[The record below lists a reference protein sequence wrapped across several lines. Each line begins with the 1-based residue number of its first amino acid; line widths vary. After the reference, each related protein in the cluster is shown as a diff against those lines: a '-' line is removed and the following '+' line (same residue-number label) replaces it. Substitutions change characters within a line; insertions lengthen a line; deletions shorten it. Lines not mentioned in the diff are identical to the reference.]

1 MDLITTT
8 EKGLEQA
15 LIRLENGYK
24 ERGSQE
30 SEPNLWVTGCST
42 GFTDLDRI
50 TGGLKTGFIVVAGR
64 TLHGA
69 DVLHCNL
76 VESAMFEL
84 CCASDGNRKVLF
96 FNTSLSSDDFYTHL
110 LSSLSRV
117 KFEAMMK
124 GRLSD
129 EDWARI
135 AGAMDFIMKQ
145 QSLLMVNR
153 PTLYIEDIE
162 QICDET
168 IEQYG
173 ALPVIAIDSL
183 QAVRSRKAF
192 DNRYA
197 ETAEITRTLKALSV
211 KYNTRLV
218 VRSNLN
224 RNLELRADKRPVLF
238 DLRDSGTIEDDA
250 TMVIF
255 SYVESV
261 YVPDE
266 CFDGVSIMEAI
277 VAKNDGGQQG
287 TATLLY
293 SAPYSRA
300 DNYVE
305 NYRELVSADVIKF
318 PFTEKEE

>member
-1 MDLITTT
+1 
-8 EKGLEQA
+8 
-15 LIRLENGYK
+15 
-24 ERGSQE
+24 
-30 SEPNLWVTGCST
+30 
-42 GFTDLDRI
+42 
-50 TGGLKTGFIVVAGR
+50 
-64 TLHGA
+64 
-69 DVLHCNL
+69 
-76 VESAMFEL
+76 
-84 CCASDGNRKVLF
+84 
-96 FNTSLSSDDFYTHL
+96 
-110 LSSLSRV
+110 
-117 KFEAMMK
+117 
-124 GRLSD
+124 
-129 EDWARI
+129 
-135 AGAMDFIMKQ
+135 
-145 QSLLMVNR
+145 MVNR

-168 IEQYG
+168 IEEYG

-183 QAVRSRKAF
+183 QAVRSRKSF

-266 CFDGVSIMEAI
+266 CFDGVSLMEAI
-277 VAKNDGGQQG
+277 VAKNDGGRMG

-300 DNYVE
+300 DNYCE
-305 NYRELVSADVIKF
+305 PESADVVKF
-318 PFTEKEE
+318 PTAEKEEE